1 MYVEFFKIRCE
12 KCNNLLTADRDFFDK
27 GLKFCKCGETVLRS
41 PSQALRICYNCK
53 CRLIYNNEPCCPECG
68 APFLPDNSQLPD
80 QIKEEIYRD
89 AHEIL
94 DTKFVRE
101 GDVIRAKMLY
111 LSIPKYKDSS
121 FCVKDCDKKV
131 ADLKYSVIYYKAGV
145 KVISAREMYRDA
157 CRTDYAR
164 KVEDAVV
171 LLKDARQ
178 IFSTITAY
186 EDSAQRVE
194 ECEKLIAEYTATADK
209 FNKEKEKKDK
219 RQQRGE
225 VMKKVKIGGMIAFGL
240 FCIGMYAFFRYFA

>member
-1 MYVEFFKIRCE
+1 MKIKFAFTILSATVMMIACGGNKEQKTDLKHGQTNEEMR
-12 KCNNLLTADRDFFDK
+12 LK
-27 GLKFCKCGETVLRS
+27 GDETVYGLACEGCNDS
-41 PSQALRICYNCK
+41 VVVL
-53 CRLIYNNEPCCPECG
+53 
-68 APFLPDNSQLPD
+68 LPNDGSDPVRYD
-80 QIKEEIYRD
+80 IID
-89 AHEIL
+89 AHRNH
-94 DTKFVRE
+94 KVQ
-101 GDVIRAKMLY
+101 GDIKIGDWIGVVLN
-111 LSIPKYKDSS
+111 KD
-121 FCVKDCDKKV
+121 DKKV

-194 ECEKLIAEYTATADK
+194 ECEKLIAEYTATADR

-219 RQQRGE
+219 RLQRGE

>member
-1 MYVEFFKIRCE
+1 MKLLYASDSFKGSLSSEQTVELLARAAKEVFGDSLDLPHDTAIVVAAFLAYYDTHKDATLDEIIYELDKHSKLNFKQR
-12 KCNNLLTADRDFFDK
+12 NPVTFLNLL
-27 GLKFCKCGETVLRS
+27 
-41 PSQALRICYNCK
+41 
-53 CRLIYNNEPCCPECG
+53 
-68 APFLPDNSQLPD
+68 
-80 QIKEEIYRD
+80 
-89 AHEIL
+89 
-94 DTKFVRE
+94 
-101 GDVIRAKMLY
+101 
-111 LSIPKYKDSS
+111 
-121 FCVKDCDKKV
+121 
-131 ADLKYSVIYYKAGV
+131 YKAGV

-194 ECEKLIAEYTATADK
+194 ECEKLIAEYTATADR

-219 RQQRGE
+219 RLQRGE

-240 FCIGMYAFFRYFA
+240 FCIGMYAFFNTTRYYSVIFFKFCSHSGKR